1 MPRPARYG
9 VRYPISE
16 FLMFRSFL
24 LCSAAGVALL
34 SLSTPSWSQL
44 HAPGVESVVV
54 TATPLAGANLATI
67 PAVVDADQILHQG
80 GSSLADALSN
90 IPGVSS
96 TGFAAGA
103 SRPIIRGMDANRVRI
118 LEDGTSSSDASD
130 IGPDHGVPIDPI
142 SARSIE
148 VVRGAAT
155 LRYGSQAIGGVV
167 NAINNRI
174 PLTLP
179 DKPSGEA
186 QTAYDSVSDA
196 GQGAVLGDLA
206 IGHYAFHVDGFYRHT
221 DNYDTP
227 LGQQANSFFRGDGFS
242 LGSSYFFGRDDSS
255 RIGAALVHYDSKY
268 GVPSDVT
275 FINMRQTKL
284 LTGSSLDFGDGLLH
298 TLNING
304 SYGNYSHEEIDP
316 TNNNEIG
323 STFKNKEFDGRAEA
337 LLGAI
342 GPLASSAVGIEVQNR
357 QFSALGDAANYLLPT
372 LSQNYSTFLFTEI
385 PIGER
390 LHLQA
395 SGRAEAVQI
404 EGTPGTGIHTTRGF
418 VPLSAAIGGL
428 FDLTDGIKIGLTGST
443 TTRAPAQT
451 ELFARGPHDGPQ
463 TFETGDPT
471 LRMERAN
478 SLEGTVRLRFPEFTF
493 DGSVYM
499 TSFDN
504 YIYGALTGRNCDDAG
519 ICAFG
524 SPDDLRELNY
534 IQQSANFRG
543 LEGKAAYDLWH
554 TGGGVLQVTAL
565 ADYVRAT
572 LSGSV
577 NVPRIPPW
585 RAGGGLEW
593 QSEAFDAGFQIIRIG
608 DQKDSGQFDTS
619 TPGYVSVDAQLS
631 WRPFPDNR
639 KVEIALI
646 AHNLADE
653 VVRNAASLNKD
664 LVVLPGRNIRLALR
678 YATD

>member
-1 MPRPARYG
+1 
-9 VRYPISE
+9 
-16 FLMFRSFL
+16 MFRSFL
-24 LCSAAGVALL
+24 LCGGAVAALVSATG
-34 SLSTPSWSQL
+34 PSWGQA

-54 TATPLAGANLATI
+54 TASPLAGANLATI
-67 PAVVDADQILHQG
+67 PAQVDADQILHQG

-179 DKPSGEA
+179 DNPSGEV
-186 QTAYDSVSDA
+186 QTAYDSVSNA

-206 IGHYAFHVDGFYRHT
+206 MGNYAFHIDGFYRHT
-221 DNYDTP
+221 DDYDTP
-227 LGQQANSFFRGDGFS
+227 LGPQANSFFRGDGFS
-242 LGSSYFFGRDDSS
+242 LGSSYFFGKDSDS
-255 RIGAALVHYDSKY
+255 RVGAALVHYDSKY

-284 LTGSSLDFGDGLLH
+284 LGGSSLNLGDGIFH

-316 TNNNEIG
+316 TNNNAINA
-323 STFKNKEFDGRAEA
+323 TFKNKEFDGRAEA
-337 LLGAI
+337 LLGAL
-342 GPLASSAVGIEVQNR
+342 GPLSNSAIGIEIQNR

-372 LSQNYSTFLFTEI
+372 LTQNYATFLFTEI
-385 PIGER
+385 PVGQR

-395 SGRAEAVQI
+395 SGRAEAIAV
-404 EGTPGTGIHTTRGF
+404 EGTPGTGIRTSRGF
-418 VPLSAAIGGL
+418 APLSAAFGGL
-428 FDLTDGIKIGLTGST
+428 FDLTDDIKLGLTGST
-443 TTRAPAQT
+443 TARAPGQT

-463 TFETGDPT
+463 TFETGNAA

-493 DGSVYM
+493 DGSAYL

-504 YIYGALTGRNCDDAG
+504 YVYGALTGRNCDDAG
-519 ICAFG
+519 ACAFG
-524 SPDDLRELNY
+524 SPDPLRELNY
-534 IQQSANFRG
+534 VQQSANFRG
-543 LEGKAAYDLWH
+543 LEGKAAHDLFH
-554 TGGGVLQVTAL
+554 TQHGVLQVTAL

-572 LSGSV
+572 LSGGV
-577 NVPRIPPW
+577 NVPRIPAW

-593 QSEAFDAGFQIIRIG
+593 QSETFDAGFQVIKVG
-608 DQKDSGQFDTS
+608 DQNDPGPFDTP

-631 WRPFPDNR
+631 WRPFPENS
-639 KVEIALI
+639 KIEIALI

-653 VVRNAASLNKD
+653 VVRNPASLNKD
-664 LVVLPGRNIRLALR
+664 LVVGTGRNIRVALR

>member
-1 MPRPARYG
+1 
-9 VRYPISE
+9 
-16 FLMFRSFL
+16 MFRSIL
-24 LCSAAGVALL
+24 LCSAAVAAFV
-34 SLSTPSWSQL
+34 SISTAGWSQP

-54 TATPLAGANLATI
+54 TATPLASPNLATI
-67 PAVVDADQILHQG
+67 AAKVDAEQILRQG

-118 LEDGTSSSDASD
+118 LENGTSSSDASD
-130 IGPDHGVPIDPI
+130 VGPDHGVPIDPI

-148 VVRGAAT
+148 VVRGAGT

-196 GQGAVLGDLA
+196 GQGAVLGDLN
-206 IGHYAFHVDGFYRHT
+206 IGNFAFHADGFYRHT

-242 LGSSYFFGRDDSS
+242 LGSSYFFGKDS
-255 RIGAALVHYDSKY
+255 RVGAALVHYDAKY

-284 LTGSSLDFGDGLLH
+284 LTGSSLDMGNGLLQ
-298 TLNING
+298 TVNVNG

-316 TNNNEIG
+316 TNNNAIG
-323 STFKNKEFDGRAEA
+323 STFKNKEFDGRVEA

-342 GPLASSAVGIEVQNR
+342 GPLTNSAVGIEVQNR
-357 QFSALGDAANYLLPT
+357 QFSALGSAANYLLPT
-372 LSQNYSTFLFTEI
+372 LTQNYAGFLFTEM
-385 PIGER
+385 PLGRR

-395 SGRAEAVQI
+395 SGRAEAVQVD
-404 EGTPGTGIHTTRGF
+404 GTPVTGIRTTRGF
-418 VPLSAAIGGL
+418 TPISGAISAL
-428 FDLTDGIKIGLTGST
+428 FELTDKIKLGLTGSST
-443 TTRAPAQT
+443 GRAPGQT
-451 ELFARGPHDGPQ
+451 EMFARGPHDGPQ
-463 TFETGDPT
+463 TFETGAPT
-471 LRMERAN
+471 LKMERAN

-493 DGSVYM
+493 DGSIYT

-504 YIYGALTGRNCDDAG
+504 YIYGRLTGRTCDDAG
-519 ICAFG
+519 ACAYG
-524 SPDDLRELNY
+524 SADTLRELNY
-534 IQQSANFRG
+534 VQQSANFRG
-543 LEGKAAYDLWH
+543 LEGKAVYDLWH
-554 TGGGVLQVTAL
+554 THNGVLQVTAL

-572 LSGSV
+572 LTGGV

-585 RAGGGLEW
+585 RAGGGLNW
-593 QSEAFDAGFQIIRIG
+593 QSEAIDAGFQVIRVAAQNDPG
-608 DQKDSGQFDTS
+608 VFDTT
-619 TPGYVSVDAQLS
+619 TPGYVTVDAQLV
-631 WRPFPDNR
+631 WRPFAKNR
-639 KVEIALI
+639 NIEIALI
-646 AHNLADE
+646 GHNLADE
-653 VVRNAASLNKD
+653 VVRNAAALNKD
-664 LVVLPGRNIRLALR
+664 LVVSPGRNIRLALR
-678 YATD
+678 YATE

>member
-1 MPRPARYG
+1 
-9 VRYPISE
+9 
-16 FLMFRSFL
+16 MFRSIL
-24 LCSAAGVALL
+24 RSTTATAVLL
-34 SLSTPSWSQL
+34 STSTAGWSQA
-44 HAPGVESVVV
+44 HAPGVESIVV

-67 PAVVDADQILHQG
+67 PTQVDADQILHQG

-90 IPGVSS
+90 IPGVSG

-118 LEDGTSSSDASD
+118 LENGTSSSDASD

-142 SARSIE
+142 STRSIE
-148 VVRGAAT
+148 VVRGAGT

-186 QTAYDSVSDA
+186 QAAYDSVSDA
-196 GQGAVLGDLA
+196 GQGAVLGDLP
-206 IGHYAFHVDGFYRHT
+206 IGNYAFHVDGFYRHT

-227 LGQQANSFFRGDGFS
+227 LGPQANSFFRGDGFS
-242 LGSSYFFGRDDSS
+242 LGSSYFFGKDSDS
-255 RIGAALVHYDSKY
+255 RVGAALVHYDSKY

-284 LTGSSLDFGDGLLH
+284 LTASSLNWADGLVK
-298 TLNING
+298 TLNIDG

-316 TNNNEIG
+316 TSGNSVNA
-323 STFKNKEFDGRAEA
+323 TFKNKEFDGRAEA

-342 GPLASSAVGIEVQNR
+342 GPLTNSAVGIEIQNR
-357 QFSALGDAANYLLPT
+357 QFSALGDAADYLLPT
-372 LSQNYSTFLFTEI
+372 LTQNYAGFLFTEM
-385 PIGER
+385 PVGQR

-395 SGRAEAVQI
+395 SGRIEDVQI
-404 EGTPGTGIHTTRGF
+404 EGTPFTGLKTSRGF
-418 VPLSAAIGGL
+418 TPLSAAIGGL
-428 FDLTDGIKIGLTGST
+428 FDLTDEIKLGLTGSST
-443 TTRAPAQT
+443 ARTPAPT

-471 LRMERAN
+471 LKMERAN

-493 DGSVYM
+493 DGSIYT

-504 YIYGALTGRNCDDAG
+504 YVYGALTGRNCDDAG
-519 ICAFG
+519 SCAFG
-524 SPDDLRELNY
+524 SSDELRELNY
-534 IQQSANFRG
+534 VQQSANFRG
-543 LEGKAAYDLWH
+543 LEAKAVYDLWH
-554 TGGGVLQVTAL
+554 IEGGVLQVTAL

-572 LSGSV
+572 LSGGV

-593 QSEAFDAGFQIIRIG
+593 QSEAFDAGFQVIRVG
-608 DQKDSGQFDTS
+608 DQNNPGQFDTS

-631 WRPFPDNR
+631 WRPFPENS
-639 KVEIALI
+639 KIEIALI
-646 AHNLADE
+646 GHNLADE

-664 LVVLPGRNIRLALR
+664 LVVMPGRNIRLALR
-678 YATD
+678 YVTDE

>member
-1 MPRPARYG
+1 
-9 VRYPISE
+9 
-16 FLMFRSFL
+16 MFRSI
-24 LCSAAGVALL
+24 LL
-34 SLSTPSWSQL
+34 SSVAVIFTFPIPAWSQA
-44 HAPGVESVVV
+44 HAPGVESIVV

-67 PAVVDADQILHQG
+67 PTQVDADQILHQG

-118 LEDGTSSSDASD
+118 LENGTSSSDASD

-142 SARSIE
+142 STRSIE
-148 VVRGAAT
+148 VVRGAGT

-186 QTAYDSVSDA
+186 QAAYDSVSDA
-196 GQGAVLGDLA
+196 GQGAVLGDLNL
-206 IGHYAFHVDGFYRHT
+206 GNFAFHADGFYRHT

-227 LGQQANSFFRGDGFS
+227 LGPQANSFFRGDGFS
-242 LGSSYFFGRDDSS
+242 LGSSYFFGKDSDS
-255 RIGAALVHYDSKY
+255 RVGAALVHYDSKY

-284 LTGSSLDFGDGLLH
+284 LTGSSLNLGDGLVK
-298 TLNING
+298 TLNIDG

-316 TNNNEIG
+316 TNGNSVNA
-323 STFKNKEFDGRAEA
+323 TFKNKEFDGRAEA
-337 LLGAI
+337 LLDAI
-342 GPLASSAVGIEVQNR
+342 GPLTNSAVGIEIQNR
-357 QFSALGDAANYLLPT
+357 QFSALGDAADYLLPT
-372 LSQNYSTFLFTEI
+372 LTQNYAGFLFTEM
-385 PIGER
+385 PVGQR

-395 SGRAEAVQI
+395 SGRIEAVQI
-404 EGTPGTGIHTTRGF
+404 EGTPFTGSKTSRGF
-418 VPLSAAIGGL
+418 TPLSAAIGGL
-428 FDLTDGIKIGLTGST
+428 FDLTDEIKLGLTGSST
-443 TTRAPAQT
+443 ARAPAQT

-463 TFETGDPT
+463 TFETGDPN
-471 LRMERAN
+471 LKMERAN

-493 DGSVYM
+493 DGSIYT

-504 YIYGALTGRNCDDAG
+504 YVYGALTGRNCDDAG
-519 ICAFG
+519 SCAFG
-524 SPDDLRELNY
+524 SPDELRELNY
-534 IQQSANFRG
+534 VQQSANFRG
-543 LEGKAAYDLWH
+543 LEGKAVYDLWH
-554 TGGGVLQVTAL
+554 VEGGVLQVTAL

-572 LSGSV
+572 LSGGV

-593 QSEAFDAGFQIIRIG
+593 QSEAFDAGFQVIRVG
-608 DQKDSGQFDTS
+608 AQNNPGQFDTS

-631 WRPFPDNR
+631 WRPFPENS
-639 KVEIALI
+639 KIEIALI
-646 AHNLADE
+646 ARNLADE

-664 LVVLPGRNIRLALR
+664 LVVMPGRNIRLALR

>member
-1 MPRPARYG
+1 
-9 VRYPISE
+9 
-16 FLMFRSFL
+16 MFRSI
-24 LCSAAGVALL
+24 LL
-34 SLSTPSWSQL
+34 SSVAVIFTFPVPAWSQA
-44 HAPGVESVVV
+44 HAPGVESIVV

-67 PAVVDADQILHQG
+67 PTQVDADQILHQG

-118 LEDGTSSSDASD
+118 LENGTSSSDASD

-142 SARSIE
+142 STRSIE
-148 VVRGAAT
+148 VVRGAGT

-186 QTAYDSVSDA
+186 QAAYDSVSDA
-196 GQGAVLGDLA
+196 GQGAVLGDLP
-206 IGHYAFHVDGFYRHT
+206 IGNYVFHTDGFYRHT

-227 LGQQANSFFRGDGFS
+227 LGPQANSFFRGDGFS
-242 LGSSYFFGRDDSS
+242 LGSSYFFGKDSDS
-255 RIGAALVHYDSKY
+255 RVGAALVHYDSKY

-284 LTGSSLDFGDGLLH
+284 LTGSSLNLGDGLVK
-298 TLNING
+298 TLNIDG

-316 TNNNEIG
+316 TNGNTVNA
-323 STFKNKEFDGRAEA
+323 TFKNKEFDGRAEA
-337 LLGAI
+337 LLGTI
-342 GPLASSAVGIEVQNR
+342 GPLTNSALGIEIQNR

-372 LSQNYSTFLFTEI
+372 LTQNYAGFLFTEM
-385 PIGER
+385 PVGQR

-395 SGRAEAVQI
+395 SSRIETVQI
-404 EGTPGTGIHTTRGF
+404 EGTPFTGLRTSRGF
-418 VPLSAAIGGL
+418 TPLSAAIGGL
-428 FDLTDGIKIGLTGST
+428 FDLTDEIKLGLTGSST
-443 TTRAPAQT
+443 ARAPAQT

-463 TFETGDPT
+463 TFETGDPN
-471 LRMERAN
+471 LKMERAN

-493 DGSVYM
+493 DGSIYT

-504 YIYGALTGRNCDDAG
+504 YVYGALTGRNCDDAG
-519 ICAFG
+519 SCAFG
-524 SPDDLRELNY
+524 SADELRELNY
-534 IQQSANFRG
+534 IQKSANFRG
-543 LEGKAAYDLWH
+543 LEGKAVYDLWH
-554 TGGGVLQVTAL
+554 VEGGVLQVTAL

-572 LSGSV
+572 LSGGV

-593 QSEAFDAGFQIIRIG
+593 QSEAFDAGFQVIRVG
-608 DQKDSGQFDTS
+608 AQNNPGQFDTS
-619 TPGYVSVDAQLS
+619 TQGYVSVDAQLS
-631 WRPFPDNR
+631 WRPFPENS
-639 KVEIALI
+639 KIEIALI
-646 AHNLADE
+646 ARNLADE

-664 LVVLPGRNIRLALR
+664 LVVMPGRNIRLALR

>member
-1 MPRPARYG
+1 
-9 VRYPISE
+9 
-16 FLMFRSFL
+16 MFRQTLFSSTAL
-24 LCSAAGVALL
+24 AAVLVFSIPA
-34 SLSTPSWSQL
+34 WSQ
-44 HAPGVESVVV
+44 HAPGVESIVV
-54 TATPLAGANLATI
+54 TATPLAGTNLATI
-67 PAVVDADQILHQG
+67 PAQVDADQILHQG

-90 IPGVSS
+90 IPGVSN

-186 QTAYDSVSDA
+186 QAAYDSVSDA

-206 IGHYAFHVDGFYRHT
+206 MGHYAFHIDGFYRHT

-227 LGQQANSFFRGDGFS
+227 LGPQANSFFRGDGFS
-242 LGSSYFFGRDDSS
+242 LGSSYFFGEDDAS
-255 RIGAALVHYDSKY
+255 RVGAALVHYDSKY

-284 LTGSSLDFGDGLLH
+284 LTGSSLDLGDGLIH

-316 TNNNEIG
+316 TSNNAIN
-323 STFKNKEFDGRAEA
+323 STFKNKEFDGRVEGLLPA
-337 LLGAI
+337 L
-342 GPLASSAVGIEVQNR
+342 GPLTNSAVGIEIQNR

-372 LSQNYSTFLFTEI
+372 LTQNYATFLFTEM
-385 PIGER
+385 PVGER

-395 SGRAEAVQI
+395 AGRLEAVQAD
-404 EGTPGTGIHTTRGF
+404 GTPFTGVKTTRGF
-418 VPLSAAIGGL
+418 APVSGAIGGL
-428 FDLTDGIKIGLTGST
+428 FDVSDTLKLGLTGST
-443 TTRAPAQT
+443 TARAPGQT
-451 ELFARGPHDGPQ
+451 ELFSRGPHDGPQ
-463 TFETGDPT
+463 TFETGNPA
-471 LRMERAN
+471 LKMERAN
-478 SLEGTVRLRFPEFTF
+478 SLEGTMRLRLKEFTF
-493 DGSVYM
+493 DGSIYA
-499 TSFDN
+499 TSFNN
-504 YIYGALTGRNCDDAG
+504 YIYGKLTGRTCDDAG
-519 ICAFG
+519 VCAFG
-524 SPDDLRELNY
+524 SPGALRELNY
-534 IQQSANFRG
+534 VQQSANFRG

-554 TGGGVLQVTAL
+554 TGDGVLQVTAL

-572 LSGSV
+572 LSGGV

-593 QSEAFDAGFQIIRIG
+593 QSEAFDAGFQVLRIG
-608 DQKDSGQFDTS
+608 DQNDPGQFDTS

-631 WRPFPDNR
+631 WRPFPDNS
-639 KVEIALI
+639 KIEIALI

-664 LVVLPGRNIRLALR
+664 LVVMPGRNIRLALR

>member
-1 MPRPARYG
+1 
-9 VRYPISE
+9 
-16 FLMFRSFL
+16 MFRSFL
-24 LCSAAGVALL
+24 LGGVAVTALIGA
-34 SLSTPSWSQL
+34 SGPSWSQA
-44 HAPGVESVVV
+44 HTPGVESVVV
-54 TATPLAGANLATI
+54 TATPLSGANLATI
-67 PAVVDADQILHQG
+67 PAQVDADQILHQG
-80 GSSLADALSN
+80 GSSLADALSS

-179 DKPSGEA
+179 DKPSGEVQA
-186 QTAYDSVSDA
+186 AFDSVSNA

-206 IGHYAFHVDGFYRHT
+206 IGNYAFHVDGFYRHT

-242 LGSSYFFGRDDSS
+242 LGSSYFFGKDSDN
-255 RIGAALVHYDSKY
+255 RVGAALVHYDSKY

-275 FINMRQTKL
+275 YINMRQTKL
-284 LTGSSLDFGDGLLH
+284 LGGSSLNLGGDVFR
-298 TLNING
+298 TLKVTG

-316 TNNNEIG
+316 TNNNDIAA
-323 STFKNKEFDGRAEA
+323 TFKNKEFDGRAET
-337 LLGAI
+337 LLGPL
-342 GPLASSAVGIEVQNR
+342 GPLSNSAVGIEVQNR

-372 LSQNYSTFLFTEI
+372 LTQNYAGFLFTEM
-385 PIGER
+385 PLGTR

-395 SGRAEAVQI
+395 SARAEAIQI
-404 EGTPGTGIHTTRGF
+404 EGTPSTGRQTGRGF
-418 VPLSAAIGGL
+418 VPMSAALGGV
-428 FDLTDGIKIGLTGST
+428 FDLTDTVKLGLTGST
-443 TTRAPAQT
+443 TARAPAQT
-451 ELFARGPHDGPQ
+451 ELFSRGPHDGPQ
-463 TFETGDPT
+463 TFETGDPN
-471 LRMERAN
+471 LKMERAN

-493 DGSVYM
+493 DGSAYL

-504 YIYGALTGRNCDDAG
+504 YVYGSLTGRNCDETG
-519 ICAFG
+519 VCAFG
-524 SPDDLRELNY
+524 SPDPLRELNY
-534 IQQSANFRG
+534 VQRSASFRG
-543 LEGKAAYDLWH
+543 LEGKAAYDLFH
-554 TGGGVLQVTAL
+554 TQHGVLQVTAL

-572 LSGSV
+572 LSGGV
-577 NVPRIPPW
+577 NVPRIPAW

-593 QSEAFDAGFQIIRIG
+593 QSETFDAGFQIIRVG
-608 DQKDSGQFDTS
+608 DQNDPGPFDTS

-631 WRPFPDNR
+631 WRPFPENS
-639 KVEIALI
+639 KIEIALI

-653 VVRNAASLNKD
+653 VVRNPASLNKD
-664 LVVLPGRNIRLALR
+664 LVVGTGRNIRLSLR